1 MENKTCLKPPT
12 SIVLAENSHTWSFS
26 LTINKIITVFAKI
39 PCKIKYAP
47 ACSVRIYAFPDIT
60 EYYRLFRHQEDQQNS
75 QMGFYS
81 HFTTSYMPFHHL
93 TSTSCFTPI
102 DVCK

>member
-26 LTINKIITVFAKI
+26 LTRKKIITVFAKI

-47 ACSVRIYAFPDIT
+47 ACSVRNYAFPDIT
-60 EYYRLFRHQEDQQNS
+60 EYYRYVSPSIRPTKQ
-75 QMGFYS
+75 S
-81 HFTTSYMPFHHL
+81 HGVLQPFHHQL
-93 TSTSCFTPI
+93 HAISPFNQHKLLYPY
-102 DVCK
+102 